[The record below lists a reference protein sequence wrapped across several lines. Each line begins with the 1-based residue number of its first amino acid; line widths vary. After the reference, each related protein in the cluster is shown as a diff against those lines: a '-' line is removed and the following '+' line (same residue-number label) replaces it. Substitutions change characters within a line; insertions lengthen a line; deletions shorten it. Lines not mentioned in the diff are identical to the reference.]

1 MIFNKQVAFQ
11 TAEYL
16 LQIKAVKLSPRDLFT
31 WASGIKSPVYC
42 DNRVTLSY
50 PDIRKFIKDKYSE
63 AIRSMTGMP
72 DLIAGVATGGIAQGA
87 LVAQELNLPFAYV
100 RTSKKDHG
108 LTNLIE
114 GKVEAG
120 QHVVVIED
128 LISTG
133 KSSLKA
139 VTSLRNAGCIVQGM
153 ISIFTYNFKVAAD
166 AFKKE
171 KCPVFHLCDYET
183 LTKEALKKGVITKED
198 IALLKSWREAPE
210 KWGQEGLEPKRV
222 S

>member
-1 MIFNKQVAFQ
+1 MIYNHQVAFQ
-11 TAEYL
+11 IAEQL

-31 WASGIKSPVYC
+31 WASGIKSPIYC

-50 PDIRKFIKDKYSE
+50 PDIRRFIRDKFTE
-63 AIRSMTGMP
+63 AITSLTGTP

-120 QHVVVIED
+120 QRVVVIED
-128 LISTG
+128 LVSTG
-133 KSSLKA
+133 KSSLEVINALKM
-139 VTSLRNAGCIVQGM
+139 AGCIVNGM
-153 ISIFTYNFKVAAD
+153 YAIFTYNLPAS
-166 AFKKE
+166 E
-171 KCPVFHLCDYET
+171 KGFEEAQTPLIT
-183 LTKEALKKGVITKED
+183 LTDYDVLIEKALEINYISLD
-198 IALLKSWREAPE
+198 DLQILREF
-210 KWGQEGLEPKRV
+210 KLSLSK
-222 S
+222 